1 MTAGAQLAADE
12 VSSQGEVEE
21 LEGHFESLEQQAQ
34 AARLGM
40 WVFLAT
46 EVLLFGA
53 AFALFISYQVHYPG
67 AFRQSIEHNAKVLGT
82 VNTGVLLTS
91 STLVAGAVHALRGG
105 NRRWSSWLLAG
116 TIGLAFVFLGIKA
129 TEYAK
134 HFAEGIYPG
143 GAGHFFVEHHER
155 GTAEFWTLYYLMTGL
170 HAVHV
175 TIGIGVLG
183 VLLVK
188 IVRGRIGKL
197 SAHKLEVGAIYW
209 HLVDVIWIFLW
220 PLFYLA

>member
-1 MTAGAQLAADE
+1 MNAGAQLGADE
-12 VSSQGEVEE
+12 ASPEV
-21 LEGHFESLEQQAQ
+21 EGHFETLEQQAH

-53 AFALFISYQVHYPG
+53 AFALFVSYQVHFPD
-67 AFRQSIEHNAKVLGT
+67 AFRQSIEHNAKILGS

-91 STLVAGAVHALRGG
+91 STLVAGAVHALRAGS
-105 NRRWSSWLLAG
+105 RRSSSWLLVG

-129 TEYAK
+129 TEYGR
-134 HFAEGIYPG
+134 HFADGIYPG
-143 GAGHFFVEHHER
+143 GVGHFFVEHHAR
-155 GTAEFWTLYYLMTGL
+155 GMAEFWTLYYLMTGL

-188 IVRGRIGKL
+188 VLRGSIGQRT
-197 SAHKLEVGAIYW
+197 AHKLEVGAIYW